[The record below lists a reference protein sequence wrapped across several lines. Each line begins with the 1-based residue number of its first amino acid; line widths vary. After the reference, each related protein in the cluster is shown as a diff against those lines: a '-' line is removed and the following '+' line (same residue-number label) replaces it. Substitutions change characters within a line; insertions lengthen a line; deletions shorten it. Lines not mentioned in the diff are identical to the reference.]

1 MSLNCSSPMDPR
13 SQFAVRLPRDA
24 SMDIIMSPN
33 SQNQIGSDGDPKER
47 IRRLL
52 QKVEISSSA
61 YDTAWAAMVPSPPA
75 AYSQQRQQ
83 GVVPHFPECVNWIL
97 ENQLKDGS
105 WGLQLPDS
113 RHPRLVKDTLSST
126 LACVLALTQWGIGEQ
141 LIHSALGFMERN
153 RGSLSDP
160 RQWDPV
166 GFDVIFPAMIHTAG
180 TQNLNLNHHLLLGN
194 RESAPS
200 PASGGRNAYL
210 AYISEGLGASQDWG
224 TTMKFQ
230 RKNGSLFNSPSATA
244 AAAIH
249 LRDADSLRYLRSIV
263 DPMKGAVPSIY
274 PHGIMARLCAIDN
287 IKHLGIDLHFQVEI
301 KQALDDIY
309 TSWRQGDEEIF
320 LDCATCAMAFRILR
334 LSGYRLSPYALT
346 RYTEDG
352 FWSDT
357 LEGYLKDEKA
367 VLELYRASRIM
378 YHDASV
384 LENQMCWTRDFL
396 MQLTDPESCQNYDV
410 HDVLNYPLYV
420 ELEPMAYK
428 RNIEQYLTDNT
439 RMLKSSYSCAN
450 FGGGFF
456 LKPAVD
462 EYNAQQSLHLKKLE
476 HLMQWLQEHKLDEMR
491 VAKMKMNY
499 CYFNSVTTF
508 CDPSLAEARIA
519 FSKSTVLVSLI
530 DDLFDI
536 HGTREEHLNIIQ
548 LFERWDVDRPK
559 VDFCSEAVETLYWA
573 IHSTLC
579 ETVEKAFPTQGRS
592 VMDHV
597 VELWLDMLKA
607 MFKEAEWSRT
617 NTVPAFDEYITNA
630 TLTIGLGPFL
640 VPALYLVGHRLSEDA
655 VKGTQFC
662 RLFNVTALGCRL
674 FNDIRGFE
682 REAEQGKVNA
692 VSLQSIDQNNN
703 AEQVIKQ
710 TEIWIKNLN
719 REVLRMSMDE
729 KDYGVPDAVRD
740 VFWKFVKGLYL
751 FYAKE
756 DLYFNSTKLIKVVE
770 SIIKEPLNPPIA
782 T

>member
-1 MSLNCSSPMDPR
+1 
-13 SQFAVRLPRDA
+13 
-24 SMDIIMSPN
+24 
-33 SQNQIGSDGDPKER
+33 
-47 IRRLL
+47 
-52 QKVEISSSA
+52 
-61 YDTAWAAMVPSPPA
+61 
-75 AYSQQRQQ
+75 
-83 GVVPHFPECVNWIL
+83 
-97 ENQLKDGS
+97 
-105 WGLQLPDS
+105 
-113 RHPRLVKDTLSST
+113 
-126 LACVLALTQWGIGEQ
+126 
-141 LIHSALGFMERN
+141 
-153 RGSLSDP
+153 
-160 RQWDPV
+160 
-166 GFDVIFPAMIHTAG
+166 
-180 TQNLNLNHHLLLGN
+180 
-194 RESAPS
+194 
-200 PASGGRNAYL
+200 
-210 AYISEGLGASQDWG
+210 
-224 TTMKFQ
+224 
-230 RKNGSLFNSPSATA
+230 
-244 AAAIH
+244 
-249 LRDADSLRYLRSIV
+249 
-263 DPMKGAVPSIY
+263 
-274 PHGIMARLCAIDN
+274 MARLCAIDT
-287 IKHLGIDLHFQVEI
+287 IKDLGIDLHFQVEI

-309 TSWRQGDEEIF
+309 TSWREGDEEIF

-334 LSGYRLSPYALT
+334 RGVSRSVSDALT

-367 VLELYRASRIM
+367 VLELYRASRII

-396 MQLTDPESCQNYDV
+396 MQLTDPESCQNSDLIQRPT
-410 HDVLNYPLYV
+410 LN
-420 ELEPMAYK
+420 
-428 RNIEQYLTDNT
+428 
-439 RMLKSSYSCAN
+439 KSICAK

-462 EYNAQQSLHLKKLE
+462 EYNAQQSLHLKELE

-536 HGTREEHLNIIQ
+536 HGTREEHLNIIH

-559 VDFCSEAVETLYWA
+559 VDFCSEKVETLYWA

-597 VELWLDMLKA
+597 VELWLDILKA

-640 VPALYLVGHRLSEDA
+640 VPALYLVGHRLSEDD

-682 REAEQGKVNA
+682 LMNLQRDAEQGKVNA

-719 REVLRMSMDE
+719 RQVSRMSLDE

-751 FYAKE
+751 FYAKA